1 MGRLLLPDNVLQSCA
16 EAGVSRIAMA
26 SRAGVHGGWGEPHAW
41 VQRTVEQRSRPV
53 GHYTVS
59 KVFIEAI
66 GYSYAQQHSMSVVCV
81 RIGNFVSLAAPSA
94 AVPGADL
101 DLRWLAEPRP

>member
-1 MGRLLLPDNVLQSCA
+1 
-16 EAGVSRIAMA
+16 MA
-26 SRAGVHGGWGEPHAW
+26 SRAGVHGGWGQPDAW

-66 GYSYAQQHSMSVVCV
+66 GYSYANQHGMSVVCV
-81 RIGNFVSLAAPSA
+81 RIGNFVSLSLPCTRAWAGS
-94 AVPGADL
+94 G
-101 DLRWLAEPRP
+101 